1 MAKLFNQGVSLTP
14 RQNYERKYKA
24 ARSNLLLVV
33 IATAVNLILAVSG
46 SGTYFLFSAFIPYC
60 LTTFGMVWCGRFPP
74 EFYEDG
80 IENYVFLDN
89 SVFVILLILSILLT
103 LLYLLAWFMSK
114 KNRVGWLIFALVFF
128 GLDTLGMLIFNG
140 FAADGILDIV
150 FHAWIIYY
158 LVVGIIAHNKLKN
171 YPYEDEPVMAYQ
183 NAAFQAEGAQEAEAA
198 AEAEAEP
205 DSPVLRKADK
215 DVKHRVLL
223 EKRMFNMDICYR
235 RVKRV
240 NELVINGNVYDE
252 YEALAEQPHTLEAC
266 VDGHYIVAAY
276 TGTHSVISVDGQQVA
291 KKLRII

>member
-1 MAKLFNQGVSLTP
+1 MAKFFNQGVSLTP

-24 ARSNLLLVV
+24 SRANLLLVV
-33 IATAVNLILAVSG
+33 IATAINMFLIATG
-46 SGTYFLFSAFIPYC
+46 SDTYFLFSAFIPYF
-60 LTTFGMVWCGRFPP
+60 LTTIGMVQCGLLPSEYYEYP
-74 EFYEDG
+74 MEDYIFYDKS
-80 IENYVFLDN
+80 L
-89 SVFVILLILSILLT
+89 FVALLIISIILT
-103 LLYLLAWFMSK
+103 SLYLLAWFMSK

-140 FAADGILDIV
+140 IAADGIIDIV

-183 NAAFQAEGAQEAEAA
+183 NAVSQAEGAQEAEAA
-198 AEAEAEP
+198 PA
-205 DSPVLRKADK
+205 PVQNSNIIRRADT

-240 NELVINGNVYDE
+240 NELVINGYVYDE
-252 YEALAEQPHTLEAC
+252 FEALAEPAHTLEAY
-266 VDGHYIVAAY
+266 VDGHHVEAIYN
-276 TGTHSVISVDGQQVA
+276 GTHSIINVDGKEVV
-291 KKLRII
+291 KKIRIF

>member
-103 LLYLLAWFMSK
+103 SLYLLAWFMSK

-140 FAADGILDIV
+140 FAADGIIDIV

-183 NAAFQAEGAQEAEAA
+183 NAVPQAEGVQEAEAA

-252 YEALAEQPHTLEAC
+252 YEALAEQPHTLEAY
-266 VDGHYIVAAY
+266 VDGHHIAAGF

>member
-1 MAKLFNQGVSLTP
+1 MAKFFNQGLALTP

-46 SGTYFLFSAFIPYC
+46 SGTYFLFSAFIPYY

-89 SVFVILLILSILLT
+89 SVFVILLILSIILT
-103 LLYLLAWFMSK
+103 SLYLLAWFMSK

-140 FAADGILDIV
+140 FAAESIIDIV

-158 LVVGIIAHNKLKN
+158 LVVGIIAHNKLRN
-171 YPYEDEPVMAYQ
+171 YPYEDEPVMAYE
-183 NAAFQAEGAQEAEAA
+183 NAVPQAEAA
-198 AEAEAEP
+198 EGVEP
-205 DSPVLRKADK
+205 ESVSVQNSPILRKADK

-223 EKRMFNMDICYR
+223 QKRMFNMDICYR

-252 YEALAEQPHTLEAC
+252 FEALAEPAHTLEAY
-266 VDGHYIVAAY
+266 VDGHHIEAIYN
-276 TGTHSVISVDGQQVA
+276 GTHSIINVDGQKVA
-291 KKLRII
+291 SKVRII

>member
-1 MAKLFNQGVSLTP
+1 MAKFFNQGVSLTP

-24 ARSNLLLVV
+24 SRANLLLVV
-33 IATAVNLILAVSG
+33 IATAINMFLIATG
-46 SGTYFLFSAFIPYC
+46 SDTYFLFSAFIPYF
-60 LTTFGMVWCGRFPP
+60 LTTIGMVQCGLLPSEYYEYP
-74 EFYEDG
+74 MEDYIFYDKS
-80 IENYVFLDN
+80 L
-89 SVFVILLILSILLT
+89 FVALLIISIILT
-103 LLYLLAWFMSK
+103 SLYLLAWFMSK

-140 FAADGILDIV
+140 IAADGIIDIV

-183 NAAFQAEGAQEAEAA
+183 NAVSQTEGAQEAETAPA
-198 AEAEAEP
+198 
-205 DSPVLRKADK
+205 PVQNSNIIRRADT

-240 NELVINGNVYDE
+240 NELVINGYVYDE
-252 YEALAEQPHTLEAC
+252 FEALAEPAHTLEAY
-266 VDGHYIVAAY
+266 VDGHHVEAIYN
-276 TGTHSVISVDGQQVA
+276 GTHSIINVDGQQVA

>member
-1 MAKLFNQGVSLTP
+1 MAKFFNQGVSLTP

-24 ARSNLLLVV
+24 SRANLLLVV
-33 IATAVNLILAVSG
+33 IATAINMFLIATG
-46 SGTYFLFSAFIPYC
+46 SDTYFLFSAFIPYFF
-60 LTTFGMVWCGRFPP
+60 TTIGMVQCGLLPP
-74 EFYEDG
+74 EYYEYPMEDYIFYDKS
-80 IENYVFLDN
+80 L
-89 SVFVILLILSILLT
+89 FVALLIISIILT
-103 LLYLLAWFMSK
+103 SLYLLAWFMSR

-140 FAADGILDIV
+140 IAADGIIDIV

-183 NAAFQAEGAQEAEAA
+183 NAVSQAEGAQEAEAA
-198 AEAEAEP
+198 PA
-205 DSPVLRKADK
+205 PVQNSNIIRRADT

-240 NELVINGNVYDE
+240 NELVINGYVYDE
-252 YEALAEQPHTLEAC
+252 FEALAEPAHTLEAY
-266 VDGHYIVAAY
+266 VDGHHVEAIYN
-276 TGTHSVISVDGQQVA
+276 GTHSIINVDGKEVV
-291 KKLRII
+291 KKIRIF

>member
-1 MAKLFNQGVSLTP
+1 MAKFFNQGVSLTP

-24 ARSNLLLVV
+24 SRANLLLVV
-33 IATAVNLILAVSG
+33 IATAINMFLIATG
-46 SGTYFLFSAFIPYC
+46 SDTYFLFSAFIPYF
-60 LTTFGMVWCGRFPP
+60 LTTIGMVQCGLLPP
-74 EFYEDG
+74 EYYEYPMEDYIFYDKS
-80 IENYVFLDN
+80 L
-89 SVFVILLILSILLT
+89 FVALLIISIILT
-103 LLYLLAWFMSK
+103 SLYLLAWFMSR

-140 FAADGILDIV
+140 IAAEGIIDIV

-183 NAAFQAEGAQEAEAA
+183 NAVPQAEGAQEAEAA
-198 AEAEAEP
+198 PA
-205 DSPVLRKADK
+205 PVQNSNIIRRADT

-240 NELVINGNVYDE
+240 NELVINGYVYDE
-252 YEALAEQPHTLEAC
+252 FEALAEPAHTLEAY
-266 VDGHYIVAAY
+266 VDGHHVEAIYN
-276 TGTHSVISVDGQQVA
+276 GTHSVINVDGQQVA

>member
-1 MAKLFNQGVSLTP
+1 MAKFFNQGVSLTP

-24 ARSNLLLVV
+24 SRANLLLVV
-33 IATAVNLILAVSG
+33 IATAINMFLIATG
-46 SGTYFLFSAFIPYC
+46 SDTYFLFSAFIPYF
-60 LTTFGMVWCGRFPP
+60 LTTIGMVQCGLLPP
-74 EFYEDG
+74 EYYEYPMEDYIFYDKS
-80 IENYVFLDN
+80 L
-89 SVFVILLILSILLT
+89 FVALLIISIILT
-103 LLYLLAWFMSK
+103 SLYLLAWFMSK

-140 FAADGILDIV
+140 IAADGIIDIV

-183 NAAFQAEGAQEAEAA
+183 NAVSQAEGAQEAEAA
-198 AEAEAEP
+198 PA
-205 DSPVLRKADK
+205 PVQNSNIIRRADT

-240 NELVINGNVYDE
+240 NELVINGYVYDE
-252 YEALAEQPHTLEAC
+252 FEALAEPAHTLEAY
-266 VDGHYIVAAY
+266 VDGHHVEAIYN
-276 TGTHSVISVDGQQVA
+276 GTHSIINVDGKEVV
-291 KKLRII
+291 KKIRIF

>member
-24 ARSNLLLVV
+24 SRANLLLVV
-33 IATAVNLILAVSG
+33 IATAINMFLIATG
-46 SGTYFLFSAFIPYC
+46 SDTYFLFSAFIPYF
-60 LTTFGMVWCGRFPP
+60 LTTIGMVQCGLLPP
-74 EFYEDG
+74 EYYEYPMEDYIFYDKS
-80 IENYVFLDN
+80 L
-89 SVFVILLILSILLT
+89 FVALLIISIILT
-103 LLYLLAWFMSK
+103 SLYLLAWFMSK

-140 FAADGILDIV
+140 IAAEGIIDIV

-183 NAAFQAEGAQEAEAA
+183 NAVSQAEGAQEAEAA
-198 AEAEAEP
+198 PA
-205 DSPVLRKADK
+205 PVQNSNIIRRADT

-223 EKRMFNMDICYR
+223 QKRMFNMDICYR

-240 NELVINGNVYDE
+240 NELVINGYVYDE
-252 YEALAEQPHTLEAC
+252 FEALAEPAHTLEAY
-266 VDGHYIVAAY
+266 VDGHHVEAIYN
-276 TGTHSVISVDGQQVA
+276 GTHSIINVDGKEVV
-291 KKLRII
+291 KKIRIF